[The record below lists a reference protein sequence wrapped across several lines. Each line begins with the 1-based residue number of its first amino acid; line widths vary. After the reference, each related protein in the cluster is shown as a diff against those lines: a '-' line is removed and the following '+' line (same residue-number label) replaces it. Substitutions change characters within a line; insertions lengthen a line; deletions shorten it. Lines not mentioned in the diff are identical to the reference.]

1 MKKPAITVDILSKSP
16 VLLAFLM
23 QCQLR
28 QSNKHK
34 MQIFVMTP
42 KNTSYLAVKDFLG
55 EFLDF
60 LPKGGAIINFSN
72 LITVQEAVDKA
83 KVQYIN
89 KVLYDITSSVAKVL
103 PDQAKNLKASVE
115 NNKLTLKYKDVEF
128 ASHLDFVDIFQEE
141 LSTFI
146 IHNIC
151 SYITAFEK
159 VKQLEEASSALSY
172 QYGKFVG
179 FSSMDISAS
188 FAFGDT
194 LAEFNTFKNNCDEAV
209 SNIITL
215 NQNIELI
222 KQCFEGVEIKSL
234 EVGFESYS
242 LIFNNPNKP
251 TKNTISK
258 SPVRNIKSDA
268 YRVKQMIKVTA

>member
-1 MKKPAITVDILSKSP
+1 MKKTAITVDILSKNP

-42 KNTSYLAVKDFLG
+42 KNTSYLAVKDFLE

-60 LPKGGAIINFSN
+60 LPKGGAIINFHN
-72 LITVQEAVDKA
+72 LITVQQAVDKA

-89 KVLYDITSSVAKVL
+89 KILYDITNNVAKVL
-103 PDQAKNLKASVE
+103 PEQAKNLKAKVE
-115 NNKLTLKYKDVEF
+115 NNKLTLEYKGVEF
-128 ASHLDFVDIFQEE
+128 VNHLAFIDIFQEE

-159 VKQLEEASSALSY
+159 IKQLEESTSALNY
-172 QYGKFVG
+172 QYGNFVG

-194 LAEFNTFKNNCDEAV
+194 LSDFSIFKNKCDEAM
-209 SNIITL
+209 SNVVTL

-222 KQCFEGVEIKSL
+222 EQCFAGIEIKSF

-242 LIFNNPNKP
+242 LVFNNPNKP